1 MSTKPVRLD
10 EDVYNRIK
18 AHKRDDETF
27 SEAIDRLIGGPSLR
41 DLGGILDSDTV
52 DKMRE
57 DIEAA
62 EDDALP
68 ALVEQDDI
76 RGDLHAHTKIT
87 DGKASLS

>member
-52 DKMRE
+52 DTMRE
-57 DIEAA
+57 EIEAV
-62 EDDALP
+62 EDDDAEE
-68 ALVEQDDI
+68 VEAVAE
-76 RGDLHAHTKIT
+76 RFE
-87 DGKASLS
+87 